1 MAVPA
6 NKDELLEAIDSNFGR
21 LMGELRGVPLSMVE
35 ECSLDGHAKGTQMSV
50 ANLVAYLVG
59 WNELV
64 LKWLDRDA
72 AGEPVD
78 FPETGFKWNE
88 LGRLA
93 RKFYRDYQD
102 VPFPLLVERLAA
114 AKTRIVSLVE
124 ARGNDDL
131 YGHAWYETW
140 TMGRMIQ
147 FNTASPYANAR
158 GRLRKWLKM
167 QGNVRDVLKED
178 RATEP

>member
-1 MAVPA
+1 MAVPT
-6 NKDELLEAIDSNFGR
+6 NKDELLKAITTNFDK
-21 LMGELRGVPLSMVE
+21 LILDLSGVPLSVVD
-35 ECSLDGHAKGTQMSV
+35 ECSLEGHAKGTQMSV
-50 ANLVAYLVG
+50 ANLAAYLVG

-93 RKFYRDYQD
+93 QKFYRDYER
-102 VPFPLLVERLAA
+102 VPYPQLIERLAG
-114 AKTRIVSLVE
+114 AKARIVSLIE
-124 ARGNDDL
+124 ARSNDDL
-131 YGHAWYETW
+131 YGRSWYEKW

-158 GRLRKWLKM
+158 GRLRKWLKTKS
-167 QGNVRDVLKED
+167 LS
-178 RATEP
+178 

>member
-1 MAVPA
+1 MAVPQDKA
-6 NKDELLEAIDSNFGR
+6 QLIAAIDIEFGK
-21 LMGELRGVPLSMVE
+21 LLKTLAEVPATLVHAREME
-35 ECSLDGHAKGTQMSV
+35 GHAKGTRMSPFD
-50 ANLVAYLVG
+50 LVAYLAG

-64 LKWLDRDA
+64 LKWLARDA

-93 RKFYRDYQD
+93 GKFYRDYENLPYPQ
-102 VPFPLLVERLAA
+102 LLARLEAAERAIRAAVEKADD
-114 AKTRIVSLVE
+114 E
-124 ARGNDDL
+124 AL
-131 YGHAWYETW
+131 YGRTWYEKW

-158 GRLRKWLKM
+158 GRLRKWLKSRPAD
-167 QGNVRDVLKED
+167 QDGRQP
-178 RATEP
+178 A

>member
-1 MAVPA
+1 MAVPT
-6 NKDELLEAIDSNFGR
+6 NKDELLKAIDSNFNK
-21 LMGELRGVPLSMVE
+21 LIKELRDVPLSVVNE
-35 ECSLDGHAKGTQMSV
+35 HSLDGHAKGTQMSV
-50 ANLVAYLVG
+50 ANLTAYLVG

-93 RKFYRDYQD
+93 QKFYRDYEGT
-102 VPFPLLVERLAA
+102 PYPELIEHLAA
-114 AKTRIVSLVE
+114 AKARIVSLIE
-124 ARGNDDL
+124 ALSNDDL
-131 YGHAWYETW
+131 YGRSWYEKW

-158 GRLRKWLKM
+158 GRLRKWLKTKDM
-167 QGNVRDVLKED
+167 SHKS
-178 RATEP
+178 

>member
-1 MAVPA
+1 MAVPTS
-6 NKDELLEAIDSNFGR
+6 KDELLKAIDSNFNK
-21 LMGELRGVPLSMVE
+21 LIKELLGVPLSVVNE
-35 ECSLDGHAKGTQMSV
+35 HSLDGHAKGIQMSV

-64 LKWLDRDA
+64 LKWLDLDA

-93 RKFYRDYQD
+93 QKFYRDYEGTSY
-102 VPFPLLVERLAA
+102 PELIEHLAA
-114 AKTRIVSLVE
+114 AKARIVSLIE
-124 ARGNDDL
+124 ALSNDDL
-131 YGHAWYETW
+131 YGRSWYEKW

-158 GRLRKWLKM
+158 GRLRKWLKTKDM
-167 QGNVRDVLKED
+167 SHKS
-178 RATEP
+178 

>member
-1 MAVPA
+1 MAVPTT
-6 NKDELLEAIDSNFGR
+6 KDELLKAIESNFEK
-21 LMGELRGVPLSMVE
+21 LLKDLHGVPLSAVNE
-35 ECSLDGHAKGTQMSV
+35 ASLEGHAKGTQMSV

-72 AGEPVD
+72 AGQPVD

-93 RKFYRDYQD
+93 QKFYRDYED
-102 VPFPLLVERLAA
+102 VPYPQLLERLAR
-114 AKTRIVSLVE
+114 AKARIVSLIE
-124 ARGNDDL
+124 ARSNDDL
-131 YGHAWYETW
+131 YGGPWYETW

-158 GRLRKWLKM
+158 GRLRGWM
-167 QGNVRDVLKED
+167 NAEGMSH
-178 RATEP
+178 TS